1 MTQPLTF
8 NRLLAPLDRAFAGLP
23 DRRTRPNIIFT
34 MRDAAMA
41 AYSVFF
47 MQSPSFLAHQE
58 VMQETKGHSNAAS
71 LFGLERIPS
80 DPQIRNLLDPVP
92 PAALSAP
99 FWDIFGLLEEA
110 GELAA
115 YRSFAGN
122 WLVSLDGTQ
131 YFASTKIHCQR
142 CTVTVHT
149 DTTYYAHTA
158 ITPVL
163 VAPGEARVIALEP
176 EFIQPQDGHEKQ
188 DCERAAGKRWLL
200 RQAQHLAGKRVT
212 LLGDDLYSNQPFCE
226 GVLAQQLNFIFTCK
240 PDSHV
245 ALYEEVGLLGRLGAV
260 SQLTQRHWTGQAHE
274 VWTYRYINDVPLR
287 AGPAALTVNWCELTI
302 VQEDSGEQLYHNAFT
317 TNHRLTDATVAP
329 VVAAGRARWKIEN
342 ENNNVLKNYGYHLEH
357 NFGHGE
363 QYLSMIL
370 VLLNLLAFL
379 LHTVLDLC
387 DQVYHRLR
395 DALRVRK
402 TFFNDLKA
410 LTRYMLFESWDQM
423 LNFMYVQLELDQP
436 PRAGRHRR
444 KR

>member
-1 MTQPLTF
+1 MTHPVTF
-8 NRLLAPLDRAFAGLP
+8 NRLLGILDRTFVSLP
-23 DRRTRPNIIFT
+23 DQRTRPNTIYPL
-34 MRDAAMA
+34 RDAAMA
-41 AYSVFF
+41 AFSVFF

-58 VMQETKGHSNAAS
+58 VMQQSKGQSNAAS
-71 LFGLERIPS
+71 LFGLPRIPS
-80 DPQIRNLLDPVP
+80 DPHIRNLLDPLP

-99 FWDIFGLLEEA
+99 FWDIFDVLGEA
-110 GELAA
+110 GDLAA
-115 YRSFAGN
+115 YRSFADN

-131 YFASTKIHCQR
+131 YFFSTKIHCRR
-142 CTVTVHT
+142 CTVTVRDET
-149 DTTYYAHTA
+149 MYYTHTA

-188 DCERAAGKRWLL
+188 DCERTAAKRWLV
-200 RQAQHLAGKRVT
+200 RQAPHLTGRRIT
-212 LLGDDLYSNQPFCE
+212 LLGDDLYCNQPLCE
-226 GVLAQQLNFIFTCK
+226 QIRAQGLNFIFTCK
-240 PDSHV
+240 PDSH
-245 ALYEEVGLLGRLGAV
+245 ATLYEEVELLNRLGAV
-260 SQLTQRHWTGQAHE
+260 IQITQRHWTGKAHE
-274 VWTYRYINDVPLR
+274 VWRYRYVNDVPLR
-287 AGPAALTVNWCELTI
+287 AGPDALKVNWCELAI
-302 VQEDSGEQLYHNAFT
+302 VQEETGEQLYHNAFA
-317 TNHRLTDATVAP
+317 TNHRLTDETVAP
-329 VVAAGRARWKIEN
+329 AVAAGRARWKIEN

-387 DQVYHRLR
+387 DPVYHRLR

-436 PRAGRHRR
+436 PRAGRQR

>member
-1 MTQPLTF
+1 MNQPVTF
-8 NRLLAPLDRAFAGLP
+8 NRLLAAADRTFARLP
-23 DRRTRPNIIFT
+23 DQRTRPNTIYT

-41 AYSVFF
+41 AFSVFV

-58 VMQETKGHSNAAS
+58 VMQLTKGHSNAAS
-71 LFGLERIPS
+71 LFGLTRIPS

-92 PAALSAP
+92 PAELSAP
-99 FWDIFGLLEEA
+99 FWEIFGLLEEA

-115 YRSFAGN
+115 YRSLAGH

-142 CTVTVHT
+142 CTVSVHNET
-149 DTTYYAHTA
+149 EYYAHTA

-188 DCERAAGKRWLL
+188 DCEHNAAKRWLA
-200 RQAQHLAGKRVT
+200 RQAPHLVGHRIT
-212 LLGDDLYSNQPFCE
+212 LLGDDLYCHQPFCE
-226 GVLAQQLNFIFTCK
+226 QALGQDLSFIFTCK
-240 PDSHV
+240 PDSH
-245 ALYEEVGLLGRLGAV
+245 ATLYTEVELLQQLGAV
-260 SQLTQRHWTGQAHE
+260 TQQTQRHWTGQYAE
-274 VWTYRYINDVPLR
+274 LWTYRYVNDVPLR
-287 AGPAALTVNWCELTI
+287 AGPQALKVNWCELTI
-302 VQEDSGEQLYHNAFT
+302 VRQDSGEQLYHNAFA
-317 TNHRLTDATVAP
+317 TNHGLTEASVVA

-342 ENNNVLKNYGYHLEH
+342 ENNNVLKNQGYHLEH

-387 DQVYHRLR
+387 DAVYARLR
-395 DALRVRK
+395 QALRVRK

-410 LTRYMLFESWDQM
+410 LTRYLLFENWDQM
-423 LNFMYVQLELDQP
+423 LNFMYAQLELDQP
-436 PRAGRHRR
+436 PRTGRR

>member
-1 MTQPLTF
+1 VSKAVTF
-8 NRLLAPLDRAFAGLP
+8 KRLLAILDRTFAGLP
-23 DRRTRPNIIFT
+23 DHRTGQNTIYS

-41 AYSVFF
+41 GFSVFF

-58 VMQETKGHSNAAS
+58 VMQQTKGHSNAGS

-80 DPQIRNLLDPVP
+80 DPQIRNLLDPLT
-92 PAALSAP
+92 PADLSAP
-99 FWDIFGLLEEA
+99 FWEVFDVLEEA

-115 YRSFAGN
+115 YRSLAGN

-131 YFASTKIHCQR
+131 YFFSTKIHGQR
-142 CTVTVHT
+142 CTVSVHDET
-149 DTTYYAHTA
+149 EYYTHTA

-163 VAPGEARVIALEP
+163 VAPGESRVIALEP

-188 DCERAAGKRWLL
+188 DCERNAGKRWLA
-200 RQAQHLAGKRVT
+200 RQAQQLAGHRVT
-212 LLGDDLYSNQPFCE
+212 LLGDDLYCNQPFCE
-226 GVLAQQLNFIFTCK
+226 AVLAQKLNFIFTCK
-240 PDSHV
+240 PASHQ
-245 ALYEEVGLLGRLGAV
+245 ALYEEVGLLSRLGAV
-260 SQLTQRHWTGQAHE
+260 TELTQRHWNGQAYE
-274 VWTYRYINDVPLR
+274 IWRYRYVNAVPLR
-287 AGPAALTVNWCELTI
+287 AGPGALKVNWCELTI
-302 VQEDSGEQLYHNAFT
+302 VHQDSGEQLYHNAFAT
-317 TNHRLTDATVAP
+317 KHGLTDATVVP
-329 VVAAGRARWKIEN
+329 LVAAGRARWKIEN
-342 ENNNVLKNYGYHLEH
+342 ENNNVLKNHGYHLEH

-387 DQVYHRLR
+387 DQTYHRLR
-395 DALRVRK
+395 EALRRRQ

-410 LTRYMLFESWDQM
+410 LTRYVLFESWDQM

-436 PRAGRHRR
+436 PRTGRRR